1 MRVSESTWLWHARFG
16 HLNFPALRKL
26 ARDDMVRGLPEVGQV
41 DQICDGCLAGKHR
54 RSPFSHRA
62 EYRVEVLELVHGDLC
77 GPITPPTPSGSC
89 YFLLLVDDSSR
100 YMWLRT
106 VRSKDQAA
114 VAIKQFQQ
122 VAEAETGT
130 KLHTFR
136 SDRGGEFT
144 FVEFTEYCVEQVV
157 RWQLTAPYLPQQ
169 NGVVE
174 RGIQTVVG
182 TARCLL
188 KSKGAPASFWGEAM
202 ATVVY
207 LLNRSPTRSLEGQTL
222 FEAWYRKKPSVQHLW
237 TFGCLVHVKDMTPN
251 LKKLDYRSQ

>member
-1 MRVSESTWLWHARFG
+1 VLEAEIAIPVCLAMRVSESTWLWHARFG

-26 ARDDMVRGLPEVGQV
+26 ARDDMVRGLPEVEQV

-54 RSPFSHRA
+54 RSSFPHRA

-122 VAEAETGT
+122 VAEAETRT
-130 KLHTFR
+130 KLHAFR
-136 SDRGGEFT
+136 SDRG
-144 FVEFTEYCVEQVV
+144 
-157 RWQLTAPYLPQQ
+157 
-169 NGVVE
+169 
-174 RGIQTVVG
+174 
-182 TARCLL
+182 AR
-188 KSKGAPASFWGEAM
+188 
-202 ATVVY
+202 V
-207 LLNRSPTRSLEGQTL
+207 
-222 FEAWYRKKPSVQHLW
+222 HLRRIRRV
-237 TFGCLVHVKDMTPN
+237 L
-251 LKKLDYRSQ
+251 R